1 MGTLNVNKLVPT
13 SGNFT
18 LDGACTVGS
27 STIFNNPVSVAG
39 TLATSGLVT
48 LVAGA
53 TVEGRVQCSVSPT
66 QTYHLVNKDYID
78 SSDWIT
84 GSGKVVWFGVYTN
97 TNSTTGNYSTTDTVT
112 IPVGTY
118 KIYTEA
124 IFTINL
130 VSQNTGGNQLFNG
143 QATIQIDWENG
154 AITTTASNSVDTQL
168 FSTGGRCGGNGSTKQ
183 SGIVGTLTDSF
194 TIDAVGPRLFT
205 VLCSRTDTGGIAA
218 TFTVLA
224 IKVYIVTAE

>member
-18 LDGACTVGS
+18 LDGACTVES
-27 STIFNNPVSVAG
+27 STIFNNPVSVSG

-66 QTYHLVNKDYID
+66 QTNHLVNKDYID
-78 SSDWIT
+78 SSDWISGT
-84 GSGKVVWFGVYTN
+84 GKVVWFGAY
-97 TNSTTGNYSTTDTVT
+97 TNSTAGNYSTSDTVT

-118 KIYTEA
+118 KIYAEG
-124 IFTINL
+124 IFVVNL
-130 VSQNTGGNQLFNG
+130 VSQNSNVVNG
-143 QATIQIDWENG
+143 QATIQIDWDTG
-154 AITTTASNSVDTQL
+154 GITTTASDSVDMQL
-168 FSTGGRCGGNGSTKQ
+168 FSSGDGCSGAIGATKQ

-194 TIDAVGPRLFT
+194 TINAVGPRRLAVSCT
-205 VLCSRTDTGGIAA
+205 RTDTGDTT
-218 TFTVLA
+218 TFTALA
-224 IKVYIVTAE
+224 VKVYIFTAE

>member
-18 LDGACTVGS
+18 LDGACTVES

-66 QTYHLVNKDYID
+66 QTNHLVNKDYID

-84 GSGKVVWFGVYTN
+84 GTGKVVWFGVYTN
-97 TNSTTGNYSTTDTVT
+97 STAGNYRTTDTVT

-130 VSQNTGGNQLFNG
+130 VSENNPVFNG

-154 AITTTASNSVDTQL
+154 AITTTASNSVDMRL
-168 FSTGGRCGGNGSTKQ
+168 FSTGDGCGGSIGSTKQ

-194 TIDAVGPRLFT
+194 TIDAVGPRRFT
-205 VLCSRTDTGGIAA
+205 VLCSRTDTGSDA
-218 TFTVLA
+218 TFTALA

>member
-18 LDGACTVGS
+18 LDGACTVES
-27 STIFNNPVSVAG
+27 STIFNNPVSVSG

-66 QTYHLVNKDYID
+66 QTNHLVNKDYID
-78 SSDWIT
+78 SSDWISGT
-84 GSGKVVWFGVYTN
+84 GKVVWFGAY
-97 TNSTTGNYSTTDTVT
+97 TNSTAGNYSTSDTVT

-118 KIYTEA
+118 KIYAEG
-124 IFTINL
+124 IFTVNL
-130 VSQNTGGNQLFNG
+130 IASNSGMSDNPNG
-143 QATIQIDWENG
+143 QATIQIDWDTG
-154 AITTTASNSVDTQL
+154 GIATTASNSVDMQL
-168 FSTGGRCGGNGSTKQ
+168 YSSGGECGGIGATKQ

-194 TIDAVGPRLFT
+194 TIDAVGPRRLAVSCT
-205 VLCSRTDTGGIAA
+205 RTDAGNKT
-218 TFTVLA
+218 TFTALA
-224 IKVYIVTAE
+224 VKVYIFTAE

>member
-1 MGTLNVNKLVPT
+1 MGILNVNKLVPT

-18 LDGACTVGS
+18 LDGACTVES
-27 STIFNNPVSVAG
+27 STIFNNPVSVSG

-53 TVEGRVQCSVSPT
+53 TVSGKVQCSVSPT
-66 QTYHLVNKDYID
+66 QTNHLVNKDYID

-84 GSGKVVWFGVYTN
+84 GTGKVVWFGAY
-97 TNSTTGNYSTTDTVT
+97 TNSTAGNYSTSDTVT

-118 KIYTEA
+118 KIYAEA

-130 VSQNTGGNQLFNG
+130 VSSNSGMSATPNG
-143 QATIQIDWENG
+143 QATIQIDWDTG
-154 AITTTASNSVDTQL
+154 GIATTASDSVDMQL
-168 FSTGGRCGGNGSTKQ
+168 YSSGGGCGGAIGATKQ

-194 TIDAVGPRLFT
+194 TIDAVGSRRFIVSCT
-205 VLCSRTDTGGIAA
+205 RTDAGDKT
-218 TFTVLA
+218 TFTALA
-224 IKVYIVTAE
+224 IKVYIFTAE